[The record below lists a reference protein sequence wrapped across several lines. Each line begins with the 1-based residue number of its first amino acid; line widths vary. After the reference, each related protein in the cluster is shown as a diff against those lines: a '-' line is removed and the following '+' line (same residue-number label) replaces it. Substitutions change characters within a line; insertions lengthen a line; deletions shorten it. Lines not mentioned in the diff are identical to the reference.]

1 MVDEVYQDSLE
12 SFRNE
17 NVRKEGK
24 QLKINKSKPEIL
36 RRYIYDLIKPYGF
49 NREQSREMITA
60 INEVGKSFHS
70 KEAVIFVDRM
80 DFILTEIGSDIISDI
95 EIFED
100 TIEVSKPILIK
111 FFTTKELSISKDIN
125 SGQFDKDK
133 LKFPLTLSQW
143 KEGDR
148 IQPLGMKG
156 SKKVSDILIDKKISR
171 ADKQNVMVLKS
182 GDEIIWILGITV
194 SEKVKVDESTNEIWQ
209 AIL

>member
-1 MVDEVYQDSLE
+1 MK
-12 SFRNE
+12 F
-17 NVRKEGK
+17 
-24 QLKINKSKPEIL
+24 
-36 RRYIYDLIKPYGF
+36 PYL
-49 NREQSREMITA
+49 
-60 INEVGKSFHS
+60 
-70 KEAVIFVDRM
+70 D